1 MGTAQEELLLQEARP
16 GSLVEWGEGACP
28 TAGLDMER
36 RSGNPKLVQ
45 RWTEPDDKHL
55 GVGRGE
61 TEKRRTWSVM
71 AVERST
77 KVGRSVL

>member
-1 MGTAQEELLLQEARP
+1 MGTAQEELLQEARP
-16 GSLVEWGEGACP
+16 ESLVEWGEGACS

-36 RSGNPKLVQ
+36 RSGDPKLVQ
-45 RWTEPDDKHL
+45 RWTEPDDKYL

-61 TEKRRTWSVM
+61 TEKRRAWSVM

>member
-1 MGTAQEELLLQEARP
+1 
-16 GSLVEWGEGACP
+16 
-28 TAGLDMER
+28 MER
-36 RSGNPKLVQ
+36 RSGDPKLVQ
-45 RWTEPDDKHL
+45 RWTEPDEKHL

-61 TEKRRTWSVM
+61 TEKRRAWSVM